1 MARTSK
7 SQRFFR
13 LALFSAL
20 FSLLLVLLAAWG
32 RINEAGLGCPDWPGC
47 YWRLFAPLTA
57 QELSE
62 ARTFFP
68 RQPGEEEKLLKETLH
83 RYFSGALGLLI
94 IRLTV
99 LGWQLK
105 KHVRRQ
111 QVLIPA
117 LVFVLVFAQI
127 ILGILTVKLQH
138 KPLISMLHLS
148 TGLSV
153 LGLLW
158 WVVLREQRFWRPVKA
173 ASAAVL
179 SRLRPRALI
188 GLLLVIGQIVLGGWM
203 SVNFAALAC
212 PDFPVCPGT
221 FPPPMN
227 FFDGFALWRDIGL
240 DYEGV
245 MLNLEAS
252 TAIHMAHR
260 VGAFVTLLYVG
271 WLALHTMRVG
281 SRDHLCRS
289 GLLVL
294 LLLLAQLALGIVN
307 VLAHLPLAIAVAH
320 HAVAALLMLSLITL
334 NHALRPRP
342 GQNPESN

>member
-1 MARTSK
+1 MIRTSK

-47 YWRLFAPLTA
+47 YGRLFAPLTA
-57 QELSE
+57 QELNE
-62 ARTFFP
+62 ARSYFP
-68 RQPGEEEKLLKETLH
+68 RQPAEEEKLLKETLH

-117 LVFVLVFAQI
+117 LVFVLVFAQV
-127 ILGILTVKLQH
+127 ILGILTVKWQH

-148 TGLSV
+148 TGLAI

-158 WVVLREQRFWRPVKA
+158 WVVLREQRFWRPVTA

-179 SRLRPRALI
+179 KGLQPRALFA
-188 GLLLVIGQIVLGGWM
+188 LLLVIGQIALGGWM
-203 SVNFAALAC
+203 SVNYAALAC
-212 PDFPVCPGT
+212 PDFPICQGT
-221 FPPPMN
+221 FVPPMN

-240 DYEGV
+240 EYEGV
-245 MLNLEAS
+245 LLNLEAA

-260 VGAFVTLLYVG
+260 AGALATLLYVG
-271 WLALHTMRVG
+271 WLALHTMRIG
-281 SRDHLCRS
+281 SRDNLCRY
-289 GLLVL
+289 GMLVLVL
-294 LLLLAQLALGIVN
+294 LLAQIALGIIN
-307 VLAHLPLAIAVAH
+307 VLAHLPLVIAVAH

-334 NHALRPRP
+334 NHVLRPRP
-342 GQNPESN
+342 